1 MIYKSEQ
8 RSPLARTSPRLEY
21 PKLTVR
27 VAAGQLQG
35 TKAMKNLSAILQAF
49 RTDLPNSSLTAQA
62 IDRGALL
69 DEISQAA
76 ATERIHQ
83 LAAILFEAEQEETQD
98 NPDKEVDLETLINKQ
113 ILQLRA
119 KLPDG
124 SRTAKAIDR
133 GATLE
138 EISESAQ
145 EEGLTNAVAIRQSLY
160 CRMTIREERP
170 RRGVQPDGC
179 GLRVYIFTVDG
190 TQGANRQHRLEGHS
204 RQQWHVCA

>member
-1 MIYKSEQ
+1 MQNS
-8 RSPLARTSPRLEY
+8 
-21 PKLTVR
+21 TVR

-69 DEISQAA
+69 DEISQVAA
-76 ATERIHQ
+76 MERIHQ

-119 KLPDG
+119 KLPDA

-145 EEGLTNAVAIRQSLY
+145 EEGLSNLAATLFEAEQEKGGKQS
-160 CRMTIREERP
+160 
-170 RRGVQPDGC
+170 
-179 GLRVYIFTVDG
+179 
-190 TQGANRQHRLEGHS
+190 
-204 RQQWHVCA
+204 